1 MSDAP
6 EGPDETRGGM
16 ERGDPGLED
25 ATETGRQ
32 GIGYS
37 DTGEKSQGDESDRR
51 LQAEQ
56 GGAAGGGGQAGG

>member
-16 ERGDPGLED
+16 QAGDPGLKG

-32 GIGYS
+32 GIGYK
-37 DTGEKSQGDESDRR
+37 DTGDQGQGESDRR
-51 LQAEQ
+51 LPAEQ
-56 GGAAGGGGQAGG
+56 GGNAGAGTG